1 MIVSLYRV
9 FVICLATTSYIIVY
23 PTAPSEPPS
32 CEASSTTMYQ
42 HKDYLHTWQYLS
54 CRVQVV
60 AYVIEYRMVEYTQLH
75 YSLQS
80 MLQKTNTL

>member
-23 PTAPSEPPS
+23 PPAPSEPPS

-42 HKDYLHTWQYLS
+42 HKDYLHT
-54 CRVQVV
+54 
-60 AYVIEYRMVEYTQLH
+60 
-75 YSLQS
+75 
-80 MLQKTNTL
+80 